1 MRSSDHNGDMIR
13 RRPVSQSPLPRYPH
27 DDEKH
32 PSKGRE
38 KNEHM
43 VEIVEVAAANLA
55 IAYSSSLVL

>member
-1 MRSSDHNGDMIR
+1 MQSRNHNGNIIR
-13 RRPVSQSPLPRYPH
+13 RRAVSQGPLSCYPH

-32 PSKGRE
+32 PSEGRE

-55 IAYSSSLVL
+55 IAYSSSFVL